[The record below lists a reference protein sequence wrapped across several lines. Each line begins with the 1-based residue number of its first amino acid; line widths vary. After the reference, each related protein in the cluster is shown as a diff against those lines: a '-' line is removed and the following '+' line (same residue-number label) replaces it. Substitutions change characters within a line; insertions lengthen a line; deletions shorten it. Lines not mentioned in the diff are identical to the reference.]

1 MKPLKQKLNSMK
13 KYFLSTILIVVLV
26 GIFLA
31 KGQTKIESSPFSLEI
46 AGVTVVPHYVS
57 GEIPNYRDEEEFLSK
72 FNPGALIRIFVRN
85 TDPES
90 RVNPEVL
97 FNGKTGKELINSNMV
112 SYCDVPDIRE
122 TATKMSTEIPAGAMD
137 CYLLNVVDHNFYANG
152 IILKFRDKISGKTT
166 EKHIQIKIPDLYA
179 SRIAFNASDGSKFP
193 DGFYVYFNN
202 DADKEAKIGQVKIWK
217 AGKTYAEHSWSKS
230 FVPEKMTWFAEQG
243 NIPAHGMNG
252 AFVETGKLPFGE
264 IILEFEINR
273 NSAVEK
279 MYYVVK
285 PMIINFDIGLG
296 WDFNLLGKSEAYC
309 KTMKFMHFNTV
320 NGDAA
325 AFLANKEWSEKYPM
339 KRFSKLE
346 AEASTADEKTLKTI
360 HGSEFFGEPQ
370 FGKKPAWEI
379 YNYYTTFRNSAF
391 PSTLTLSH
399 EPGFFL
405 YAGVVDFA
413 HFDAYR
419 VVAPHADKWGDY
431 IKYGNKNV
439 KWGSPLETIGDY
451 MRTLNRISYPNPVA
465 AWTQAMADDWGS
477 RARKN
482 AGNPN
487 NLEMRIQAYEAIAN
501 GATSLY
507 WFNMGG
513 KTVINNRGSLVE
525 IQRVNREIM
534 VVGSLLSKTTPS
546 WWQNRFMDIDL
557 NVLAG
562 PYFAALFAIDL
573 KYEVLKSNQFA
584 SAGKRSETMTFK
596 IPAYLQKCDAAVKV
610 THEGISDVKV
620 KIVEGNAEITDTF
633 ETNGMYILYHSETRD
648 LKELLT
654 KRFNQILATEASYQF
669 DPINNNA
676 DFRLLSDEVNAE
688 K

>member
-1 MKPLKQKLNSMK
+1 MKQQSIKMG
-13 KYFLSTILIVVLV
+13 KYFLSIIFFAISH
-26 GIFLA
+26 GIFSA
-31 KGQTKIESSPFSLEI
+31 NGQSWKAGSELSLEI
-46 AGVTVVPHYVS
+46 AGVTVVSHYVS
-57 GEIPNYRDEEEFLSK
+57 GEIPNYRDEEKFLSK

-90 RVNPEVL
+90 GVNPEVL
-97 FNGKTGKELINSNMV
+97 FNGKTGQELINLNMV

-137 CYLLNVVDHNFYANG
+137 CYLLNVVDRNFYANG
-152 IILKFRDKISGKTT
+152 INLKFRDKISGKTT
-166 EKHIQIKIPDLYA
+166 EKQIQIKTPDLYA

-202 DADKEAKIGQVKIWK
+202 DADKNAKIGQVKIWK
-217 AGKTYAEHSWSKS
+217 AAKTYAEHSWSKS

-243 NIPAHGMNG
+243 NIPARGMNG
-252 AFVETGKLPFGE
+252 TFVETGKLPFGE

-325 AFLANKEWSEKYPM
+325 AFLANKEWSEKYPI

-370 FGKKPAWEI
+370 FGKRPAWEI
-379 YNYYTTFRNSAF
+379 YNYYTTFRNSGF

-431 IKYGNKNV
+431 MKYGNKNV

-465 AWTQAMADDWGS
+465 AWTQAMADDWGT

-513 KTVINNRGSLVE
+513 KTVVKNRGSLAE

-534 VVGSLLSKTTPS
+534 VVAELLSKTTPS

-557 NVLAG
+557 NVLVG
-562 PYFAALFAIDL
+562 PDFAALFAIDL
-573 KYEVLKSNQFA
+573 RYEVSKSNQFE
-584 SAGKRSETMTFK
+584 STGKRSETMTFK
-596 IPAYLQKCDAAVKV
+596 IPAYLQKSNAVVKV

-633 ETNGMYILYHSETRD
+633 ETNGMYILYHSETQD

-669 DPINNNA
+669 DPINNDA

>member
-1 MKPLKQKLNSMK
+1 MK
-13 KYFLSTILIVVLV
+13 KYFLPTILIAFLA
-26 GIFLA
+26 GIFSA
-31 KGQTKIESSPFSLEI
+31 KGQTKIESSPLLLEI

-72 FNPGALIRIFVRN
+72 FTPGALIRIFVKN

-90 RVNPEVL
+90 GVNPDVL
-97 FNGKTGKELINSNMV
+97 FNGKTGQELINSNMV

-122 TATKMSTEIPAGAMD
+122 TATKMSTKIPAGAMD
-137 CYLLNVVDHNFYANG
+137 CYLLNIVDRNFYANG
-152 IILKFRDKISGKTT
+152 IILKFTDKISGKTT
-166 EKHIQIKIPDLYA
+166 EKQIQIKAPDFYA
-179 SRIAFNASDGSKFP
+179 SRIVFKSSEGSCFP

-202 DADKEAKIGQVKIWK
+202 DADKDAKIGQVKIWK
-217 AGKTYAEHSWSKS
+217 AGKTYAVHSWSKS
-230 FVPEKMTWFAEQG
+230 FVPEKISWFAERG
-243 NIPAHGMNG
+243 NIPSHGMNG

-273 NSAVEK
+273 NPAAEK

-325 AFLANKEWSEKYPM
+325 AFLANKEWSERYPM

-346 AEASTADEKTLKTI
+346 AEASTTDEKTLRNI

-370 FGKKPAWEI
+370 FGKRPAQEI
-379 YNYYTTFRNSAF
+379 FNFYTAYRNSGF
-391 PSTLTLSH
+391 PTTLTLSH

-419 VVAPHADKWGDY
+419 VVAPHADRWGDY

-451 MRTLNRISYPNPVA
+451 MRTLNRINYPNPVA
-465 AWTQAMADDWGS
+465 AWTQAMADDWKS
-477 RARKN
+477 RSRIN

-513 KTVINNRGSLVE
+513 KTIINNRGSLAE
-525 IQRVNREIM
+525 IQRINREISI
-534 VVGSLLSKTTPS
+534 VGDLLTRTMPF
-546 WWQNRFMDIDL
+546 WWQNRFMDMDL

-562 PYFAALFAIDL
+562 PDFAALFAIDL
-573 KYEVLKSNQFA
+573 TYKVSESNQFV
-584 SAGKRSETMTFK
+584 SSGKRSETMKFTL
-596 IPAYLQKCDAAVKV
+596 PAYLHQCNVAVKV
-610 THEGISDVKV
+610 THEGISD
-620 KIVEGNAEITDTF
+620 INVEIINGNASITDTF
-633 ETNGMYILYHSETRD
+633 ETTGMYILYNSGTINYRD
-648 LKELLT
+648 QLS
-654 KRFNQILATEASYQF
+654 KRYNEIKAIEASCKF
-669 DPINNNA
+669 DPITNDS
-676 DFRLLSDEVNAE
+676 DFRILTEEVTKIN
-688 K
+688 